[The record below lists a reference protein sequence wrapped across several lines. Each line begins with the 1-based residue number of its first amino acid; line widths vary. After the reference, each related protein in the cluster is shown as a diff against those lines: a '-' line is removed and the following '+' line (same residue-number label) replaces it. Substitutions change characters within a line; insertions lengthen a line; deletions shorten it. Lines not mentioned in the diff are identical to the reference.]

1 MIRVKRG
8 WRPSGNGLEGKKAR
22 GGGYRMNVWP
32 AGTLGK
38 NAEKGDPLHFTHN
51 EKDQCSAG
59 Q

>member
-1 MIRVKRG
+1 MRMAAFWHR
-8 WRPSGNGLEGKKAR
+8 SGGEESPW
-22 GGGYRMNVWP
+22 GGYRINVWP

-38 NAEKGDPLHFTHN
+38 NAEKGDPLHFTHH

>member
-1 MIRVKRG
+1 M
-8 WRPSGNGLEGKKAR
+8 RPSGNGLEGKKAR

-38 NAEKGDPLHFTHN
+38 NAEKGDPLHFTHH